1 MNGSCSPASFG
12 GSCIGTPKECK
23 DCSSVT
29 RCDDSAEQEQELEQN
44 GQSWEVTREV
54 SLVKKVADG
63 IACITTCDNW
73 PYKNCKVRSNYQY
86 QLNFVHRWSSGGAR
100 GTGVGPRAS
109 LPSPVGKTFSLAKP
123 SQWNITTIQSKT
135 TTIISRPHR
144 QFKLKSMIKNFQID
158 FVLRINFQT
167 VT

>member
-73 PYKNCKVRSNYQY
+73 PYQNCKVRSNYQY
-86 QLNFVHRWSSGGAR
+86 QLNSVQKMELRRGKRDWGWSTCISPFSRRQNLFSGKA
-100 GTGVGPRAS
+100 
-109 LPSPVGKTFSLAKP
+109 
-123 SQWNITTIQSKT
+123 ITVKYNNY
-135 TTIISRPHR
+135 PE
-144 QFKLKSMIKNFQID
+144 
-158 FVLRINFQT
+158 
-167 VT
+167 